1 MKSVRCLVENLW
13 RDLDLDK
20 FSSRKRAL
28 KFWET
33 AAGGKISSMCSLEGF
48 SDSTVIVRAMNPAV
62 AMELRYRSSE
72 IVEALNKAAGKELF
86 CSLKIVLRPTC

>member
-1 MKSVRCLVENLW
+1 MKSVRSLVENLW
-13 RDLDLDK
+13 LDLELSE

-28 KFWET
+28 QFWKT

>member
-13 RDLDLDK
+13 RNLELDK
-20 FSSRKRAL
+20 FSSRRRAL
-28 KFWET
+28 TFWEA
-33 AAGGKISSMCSLEGF
+33 AAGGKISGMCSLEGF

-72 IVEALNKAAGKELF
+72 IVEALNEAAGIELF
-86 CSLKIVLRPTC
+86 RSLKIVLRPTC